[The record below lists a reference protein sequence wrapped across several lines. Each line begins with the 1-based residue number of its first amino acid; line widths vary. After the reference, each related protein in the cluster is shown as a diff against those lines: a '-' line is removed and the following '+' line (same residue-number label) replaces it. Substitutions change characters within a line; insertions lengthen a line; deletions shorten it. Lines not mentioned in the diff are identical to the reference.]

1 MTEITGGHAV
11 ARLLKEYKVEFMFG
25 QPGGQTLQIYDGIYE
40 LAPSIR
46 HIMAHDEKS
55 AVFMA
60 DGYARLSFK
69 PGVCDATVGP
79 GTTNMLSGIAEAYGN
94 SIPLIAITS
103 DVQSKYAGKGVSQE
117 CDQLAVLRP
126 FTKAS
131 FRVDRTERIPE
142 FVRRAFSI
150 SVNGRPGPV
159 HLDFPEDVLQGKS
172 DFKNS
177 LFAEADCSSYPG
189 RRVAPEKSRIAEA
202 VRLIQD
208 AERPVVLCGGGTILS
223 QAWDEV
229 VELAE
234 LLGSPVATTITGKGS
249 IPENHPLAFGP
260 IGRQGYREPADKVVE
275 ESDVLIAV
283 GCKFAQIS
291 TDNWTLISSSTKII
305 HIDID
310 PSEIGRVYP
319 VAVGITAD
327 SKLGLRA
334 LIDALN
340 LSYSKGRISRSGWF
354 GMMEKARKEW
364 TNSASSLLNSDSI
377 PIKPERVVK
386 EIRNILSPESV
397 FVSDTS
403 FTGAFTACY
412 FDVLEAGRTFYQQ
425 RGMAGI
431 GGGLPAAIGAK
442 CAVGEKMVIGMGG
455 DGSFAYHVSE
465 LETARRHSLQVIY
478 VISDNGSLGWIRYLQ
493 EKIFSK
499 RVISTRFGAIDFAK
513 VAEGYGCFGRLVER
527 PSEIRSAIEEG
538 IRSGLPSVIHVK
550 TDFNE
555 VPPIGRKTTYAS

>member
-25 QPGGQTLQIYDGIYE
+25 QPGGQTLQIYDGLYA
-40 LAPSIR
+40 LAPNIH

-79 GTTNMLSGIAEAYGN
+79 GTTNMLSGIAEAFGN

-131 FRVDRTERIPE
+131 FRVDRTDRIPE

-150 SVNGRPGPV
+150 AVNGRPGPV
-159 HLDFPEDVLQGKS
+159 HLDFPEDILQGKS
-172 DFKNS
+172 EFKDA
-177 LFAEADCSSYPG
+177 LFSEADCSSYPG
-189 RRVAPEKSRIAEA
+189 RRVAPEPSRVAEA
-202 VRLIQD
+202 VRLILES
-208 AERPVVLCGGGTILS
+208 ERPVLLCGGGAMLS
-223 QAWDEV
+223 QAWNEV

-234 LLGSPVATTITGKGS
+234 LLGAPVATTITGKGS
-249 IPENHPLAFGP
+249 IPENHPLSFGP
-260 IGRQGYREPADKVVE
+260 IGRQGYREPADKAVE
-275 ESDVLIAV
+275 ESDVLVAV

-291 TDNWTLISSSTKII
+291 TDNWTLINPNTKIVQ
-305 HIDID
+305 IDID
-310 PSEIGRVYP
+310 APEIGRVYP
-319 VAVGITAD
+319 VAVGITSD

-334 LIDALN
+334 LIDALRS
-340 LSYSKGRISRSGWF
+340 SYQKGRASKSDWF
-354 GMMEKARKEW
+354 GKLEKARKEW
-364 TNSASSLLNSDSI
+364 IDSTSTLVNSDSV

-386 EIRNILSPESV
+386 EIRNILPEDGV

-412 FDVLEAGRTFYQQ
+412 FDVIRTGRTFYEQ

-442 CAVGEKMVIGMGG
+442 CAVGERMVIGMGG

-465 LETARRHSLQVIY
+465 LETARRHELQIIY
-478 VISDNGSLGWIRYLQ
+478 VVSDNGSLGWIRYLQ
-493 EKIFSK
+493 EKNFSK
-499 RVISTRFGAIDFAK
+499 RVISTRFGEIDYAK
-513 VAEGYGCFGRLVER
+513 VSEGYGCFGMRVEK
-527 PSEIRSAIEEG
+527 PSEIRPAIEEG
-538 IRSGLPSVIHVK
+538 IKSGLPAVIHVK

>member
-11 ARLLKEYKVEFMFG
+11 ARLLKEYRVEFMFG
-25 QPGGQTLQIYDGIYE
+25 QPGGQTLQIYDGLYE
-40 LAPSIR
+40 LAPNIQ

-60 DGYARLSFK
+60 DGYARLSFR

-79 GTTNMLSGIAEAYGN
+79 GTTNMLSGIAEAFGN

-131 FRVDRTERIPE
+131 FRVDRTDRIPE

-150 SVNGRPGPV
+150 AVNGRPGPV
-159 HLDFPEDVLQGKS
+159 HLDFPEDILQGKS
-172 DFKNS
+172 EFEHA

-189 RRVAPEKSRIAEA
+189 RRVAPEPSRVAEA
-202 VRLIQD
+202 VRLILES
-208 AERPVVLCGGGTILS
+208 ERPLLLCGGGAMLS
-223 QAWDEV
+223 QAWNEV

-234 LLGSPVATTITGKGS
+234 LLGAPVATTITGKGS
-249 IPENHPLAFGP
+249 IPENHPLSFGP
-260 IGRQGYREPADKVVE
+260 IGRQGYREPADKAVE
-275 ESDVLIAV
+275 ESDVLVAV

-291 TDNWTLISSSTKII
+291 TDNWTLINPNTKIVQ
-305 HIDID
+305 IDID
-310 PSEIGRVYP
+310 APEIGRVYP
-319 VAVGITAD
+319 VAVGITSD

-334 LIDALN
+334 LIDALRS
-340 LSYSKGRISRSGWF
+340 SYQKGRASKSEWF
-354 GMMEKARKEW
+354 GKLEKARKEW
-364 TNSASSLLNSDSI
+364 IDSTSTLVNSDSV

-386 EIRNILSPESV
+386 EIRNILPEDGV

-412 FDVLEAGRTFYQQ
+412 FDVIRTGRTFYEQ

-442 CAVGEKMVIGMGG
+442 CAVGERMVIGMGG

-465 LETARRHSLQVIY
+465 LETARRHGLQVIY
-478 VISDNGSLGWIRYLQ
+478 VVSDNGSLGWIRYLQ
-493 EKIFSK
+493 EKNFSK
-499 RVISTRFGAIDFAK
+499 RVISTRFGEIDYAK
-513 VAEGYGCFGRLVER
+513 VSEGYGCFGIRVEK
-527 PSEIRSAIEEG
+527 PSEIRPAIEQG
-538 IRSGLPSVIHVK
+538 IKSGLPAVIHVK

>member
-1 MTEITGGHAV
+1 MTDITGGHAV

-25 QPGGQTLQIYDGIYE
+25 QPGGQTLQIYDGVYE
-40 LAPSIR
+40 LASHIK
-46 HIMAHDEKS
+46 HIMSHDEKS

-103 DVQSKYAGKGVSQE
+103 DVQSRYAGKGVSQE

-172 DFKNS
+172 DFKNT

-202 VRLIQD
+202 VRLIQE
-208 AERPVVLCGGGTILS
+208 AERPAVLCGGGAILS

-291 TDNWTLISSSTKII
+291 TDNWTLIGSSTKII

-340 LSYSKGRISRSGWF
+340 LSYSKGRTSRSGWF
-354 GMMEKARKEW
+354 GRMEKARKEW
-364 TNSASSLLNSDSI
+364 TDSASSLVNSDSI

-386 EIRNILSPESV
+386 EIRNVLPPEGV

-403 FTGAFTACY
+403 FTGAFTASY
-412 FDVLEAGRTFYQQ
+412 FDVLKAGRTFYQQ

-442 CAVGEKMVIGMGG
+442 CAVGERMVIGMGG
-455 DGSFAYHVSE
+455 DGSFSYHVSE
-465 LETARRHSLQVIY
+465 LETAKRHSLQVIY
-478 VISDNGSLGWIRYLQ
+478 IVSDNGSLGWIRYLQ
-493 EKIFSK
+493 EKNFSK
-499 RVISTRFGAIDFAK
+499 RVISTRFADIDFAK
-513 VAEGYGCFGRLVER
+513 VAEGYGCFGRFVER
-527 PSEIRSAIEEG
+527 PSEIRTAIEEG
-538 IRSGLPSVIHVK
+538 LRSGIPSVIHVK
-550 TDFNE
+550 TDFKE